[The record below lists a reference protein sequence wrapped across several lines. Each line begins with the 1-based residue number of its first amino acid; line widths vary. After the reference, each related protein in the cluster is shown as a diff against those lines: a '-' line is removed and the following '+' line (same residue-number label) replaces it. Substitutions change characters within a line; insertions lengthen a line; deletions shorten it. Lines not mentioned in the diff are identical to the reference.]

1 MTGTKVT
8 KNLII
13 VPINNSLLYVLPV
26 YQQQLNQTNSIPLLK
41 KVIVASGNKVAIAD
55 NLEEALEKIVSQS
68 ATDIKVDNTDTKNDL
83 INTIIDANKNL
94 NESTKASNYEMIGKD
109 ITKLQELIKQL
120 EEMQKEDNK
129 NNEIIT
135 KNIITDNTIISNN
148 IIQ

>member
-1 MTGTKVT
+1 M
-8 KNLII
+8 
-13 VPINNSLLYVLPV
+13 YVLPV

-94 NESTKASNYEMIGKD
+94 SESTKANNYEMIGKD